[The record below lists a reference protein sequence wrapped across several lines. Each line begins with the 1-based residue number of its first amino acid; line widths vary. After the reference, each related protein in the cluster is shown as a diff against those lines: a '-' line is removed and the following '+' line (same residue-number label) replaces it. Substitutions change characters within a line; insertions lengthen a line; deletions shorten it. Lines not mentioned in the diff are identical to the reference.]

1 LLIRL
6 RDWLLICLGGDTSD
20 NIDAEVGGL
29 GLDREVHSIKEELE
43 NVKLE
48 IGIVFHVEFLGG
60 IALMSPAVW
69 HSRSGLIIFGHAGD
83 KELGVAK
90 NVVHEGN
97 LGQEVREEALE
108 LELEDVELVA
118 YFSVDIEDTV
128 VSNAGGVSVI
138 EREPEGNDLPG
149 DDVEP
154 KGAQVV
160 TEEVQIE
167 IEIGLRVQFDLNEV
181 IDNAR
186 SKFIFLN
193 KSLVSSDSVG
203 EIESEA
209 KVSIDG
215 VTQEFEVIVCIVGLH
230 EGARE

>member
-1 LLIRL
+1 
-6 RDWLLICLGGDTSD
+6 
-20 NIDAEVGGL
+20 
-29 GLDREVHSIKEELE
+29 
-43 NVKLE
+43 
-48 IGIVFHVEFLGG
+48 
-60 IALMSPAVW
+60 
-69 HSRSGLIIFGHAGD
+69 
-83 KELGVAK
+83 
-90 NVVHEGN
+90 
-97 LGQEVREEALE
+97 
-108 LELEDVELVA
+108 VELVA

-138 EREPEGNDLPG
+138 KREPERNDFPG
-149 DDVEP
+149 DDVDP

-167 IEIGLRVQFDLNEV
+167 IEVGLRVQFDLNEV

-209 KVSIDG
+209 KVSRDG